1 MKRVILI
8 LSLCVLVFSQTAY
21 SQTRSKVEERFELTS
36 LMFALIGAPEYS
48 QCRIPSYKEDIVNT
62 FARYENSEPI
72 EYVRELREKYHI
84 CYDAVSTAA
93 ELLELKDGK
102 FRLRPQYKLKDIE
115 KYDDRW
121 TAEQFDKFIR
131 MANRFYKESD
141 FQEWFDSHRD
151 LYAIAEQRM
160 DSLVN
165 SVDTAWFEEF
175 YGKPYD
181 EDIKFYV
188 SMINGPSNYM
198 ISEGVLM
205 GIASD
210 AEGLPDTT
218 GTAGYILM
226 HELCHHYSN
235 DIIRGYYS
243 LMIPYAEKILPHVYD
258 KQRAAGYGFVES
270 MIGEW
275 FNELCTMM
283 YYKERD
289 DANVP
294 VYLKIAD
301 DKGYI
306 WMGRSMAFMEHFYE
320 NRDKYPH
327 IDDFMPQIV
336 AFFNYTADNIE
347 TVVKEYEMRSPYIT
361 EVYPAM
367 GSDITGYDKIII
379 TFSQPMFGGY
389 SFSGTTGSDDENVKL
404 LPACRAYYI
413 DDYRLAIELEPDKLE
428 PGCTYGLQMNPIF
441 FLADNCHSLVD
452 SCRNLTFTTAP
463 ERE

>member
-36 LMFALIGAPEYS
+36 LMFALVGAPEYS
-48 QCRIPSYKEDIVNT
+48 QCGIPSYKEDIVNT

-84 CYDAVSTAA
+84 SYNAVVNAA
-93 ELLELKDGK
+93 NLLELKDGK
-102 FRLRPQYKLKDIE
+102 FRLQPQYDLKDIE
-115 KYDDRW
+115 THDHRW
-121 TAEQFDKFIR
+121 TSEQFGKFIR

-165 SVDTAWFEEF
+165 SVDTEWFEEF
-175 YGKPYD
+175 FGKPYD
-181 EDIKFYV
+181 EDFKFYV
-188 SMINGPSNYM
+188 SMINGPSNYS
-198 ISEGVLM
+198 IPEGVLM

-210 AEGLPDTT
+210 AEGLPDMV
-218 GTAGYILM
+218 GTAGYTLI

-235 DIIRGYYS
+235 SIREYTQIMVPS
-243 LMIPYAEKILPHVYD
+243 AEKILPHVYD
-258 KQRAAGYGFVES
+258 KQRAAGYGLVET

-367 GSDITGYDKIII
+367 GSDITSYDKIII
-379 TFSQPMFGGY
+379 TFSQPMSGGY
-389 SFSGTTGSDDENVKL
+389 AFNGTGSDDENVKL

-428 PGCTYGLQMNPIF
+428 PGCTYGLQMYPAF
-441 FLADNCHSLVD
+441 FFADNCHSLVD